1 MPDVVPSVGEP
12 APTQDQKAVDSSKF
26 VTVEQLDAITRQM
39 NGLSAALRK
48 ITDRSSQQD
57 PPAHQPAQDQPASEP
72 RRSQADRALEA
83 QMAAIKSEVEA
94 LKAREE
100 KLKMRTLNALT
111 REACTRNKASEHALE
126 PLMGFV
132 QQKYGARLQLDED
145 ANAIFV
151 MPLPEREALEGPKT
165 LDDVLREYLAS
176 PSGSWALPAK
186 QLPAA
191 GSTDVRNFVQDG
203 KHVFSGLTARQIK
216 DHPDKRAFADY
227 THNHRAEWQAK
238 LVAELSPKR

>member
-1 MPDVVPSVGEP
+1 VGGP
-12 APTQDQKAVDSSKF
+12 APTQDPKAEDTTKF
-26 VTVEQLDAITRQM
+26 VTVDQLDAITRQM

-48 ITDRSSQQD
+48 IADKSPPQD
-57 PPAHQPAQDQPASEP
+57 PPANQLPQDPPANEP
-72 RRSQADRALEA
+72 RRSQADKALEA
-83 QMAAIKSEVEA
+83 QMSAIKAEVEA
-94 LKAREE
+94 LKTREE

-126 PLMGFV
+126 PLIGFM
-132 QQKYGARLQLDED
+132 QQKYGARMALDED

-151 MPLPEREALEGPKT
+151 MPLPEREALEGPKS
-165 LDDVLREYLAS
+165 LDDVLREYLTS

-191 GSTDVRNFVQDG
+191 GSTDARNFVQDG
-203 KHVFSGLTARQIK
+203 KHVFSGLTAKQIK

-227 THNHRAEWQAK
+227 TQNHRAEWQAK
-238 LVAELSPKR
+238 LMAELSPKR